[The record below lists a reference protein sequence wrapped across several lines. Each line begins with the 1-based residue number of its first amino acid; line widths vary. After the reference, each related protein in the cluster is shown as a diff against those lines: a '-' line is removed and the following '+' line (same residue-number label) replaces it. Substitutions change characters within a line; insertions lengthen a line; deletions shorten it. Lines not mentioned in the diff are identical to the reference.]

1 MFSYLS
7 SDARYTVF
15 LLTFLIGVKTL
26 NSAQPQASTVAA
38 KTRPQ
43 KTNYCINNTSEVS
56 FAGVTPA
63 EV

>member
-38 KTRPQ
+38 NTRPQ
-43 KTNYCINNTSEVS
+43 KTNTSEMS
-56 FAGVTPA
+56 FAGVTPV

>member
-43 KTNYCINNTSEVS
+43 KTNTSEMS
-56 FAGVTPA
+56 FAGVTPV